1 MSENRRLALGQS
13 GVLGSLYDIRSDNV
27 LPGSVLK
34 SIDPPPGCVRT
45 QKTQGLSY
53 KYTMSDTL
61 EDKLKNLDIS
71 AELSASLAGG
81 LIDCSLSANYIM
93 KKKSDVHSR
102 YASVSCTMQTYNEV
116 LHFESIEKKF
126 LSLASLEN
134 PNATHVICGV
144 EWGAQTVIEA
154 KTTTTVRSESHNVG
168 RKPPLKPDEQDSSA
182 IESSKKPEKENEK
195 EHEKEKQDEK
205 DHEKDHEKEKEK
217 DKEGEK
223 EKEKEKEK
231 ERPKNDMLSVKVKN
245 DGKLGEVLKRIGRI
259 DANANLKYNS
269 NDHLENTEVEFEII
283 TDIADFSSGSLPT
296 DQAGVLEFLK
306 SIPSNLEKVN
316 DGKGV
321 PLKFHLIPIH
331 EVARLFDVQR
341 SADVVLNK
349 LNHHHMEDVIRAL
362 DEVMRY
368 LQECTEYEAF
378 VRAHLFCIPRTHL
391 QKAVQDLRAAKSQ
404 HWEFQEKFREA
415 LKDIRF
421 GEGDVGQLSQVLAE
435 YEGDKPDEV
444 EHSILIQAYRA
455 KSEFAD
461 ETKNKGSVYLGLGDE
476 KLENI
481 IASGTYEDVY
491 VFYFSEELRQTP
503 RWTEHWSKVF
513 DLLHNKAP
521 QECVIIVDCDM
532 STTKPA
538 KGFTKLCIEH
548 WRDGNCIIPDVIED
562 LKELANECQIM
573 CDDRTTADRTRTKNP
588 PSSKR
593 LVRIRCPG
601 INCFGET
608 RKRKWICPR
617 CRTHLYYGFDD
628 DDFYCKCSRYHFSSA
643 TFKCNSGVHGRNW
656 TKPDISKLQP
666 RLRSLQVSR
675 ECNILLLGAT
685 GVGKSTFINAFRNF
699 LEYDSLDQALEDP
712 TPTRFVVPSYF
723 NVEEE
728 MKAKGYYDPSGYT
741 FTVGNESDSEQFS
754 KTGQSSTRYSN
765 IYSFNI
771 DDDLVINLID
781 TPGIGDTAGREQD
794 KKNIRNILETLESID
809 KLSGVLF
816 LLKPDQARLTKAF
829 SYYISELVSHLHIDA
844 SKNILFGFTRSTNT
858 DWCLGATK
866 APLDAALDRL
876 GLKGI
881 RNDDTT
887 FLFDSGVFDFIAK
900 TKAYPNRHFNE
911 SVLERQ
917 REKWNKSSEAVYK
930 LVQRVEDLP
939 VHEVQKTLFLNR
951 TRDLLETLPKPLTEF
966 TTNAKKSQDGVVKF
980 QEKLSLLD
988 IEDKDLAE
996 KLCQLYIPIT
1006 ETEKET
1012 FPHPRVVCGHND
1024 CDGVTPCHDKC
1035 DLKAPDGVKNVAKIG
1050 DCWAFKKWVVAH
1062 YGACHRCTHDAS
1074 EHMLLSY
1081 RMVTKTRPLNHL
1093 EINKCQD
1100 ERSVKDDAR
1109 ESLRQ
1114 EQELAAKVLAQ
1125 YREEEQQISAAQV
1138 LVGTYL
1144 EAFTLASHEDVLVK
1158 YLDYEIMRA
1167 RQGSVSGKAKELEQQ
1182 LTHYTFE
1189 MARLK
1194 DSITRRKRGL
1204 LSQEEVDDAITGL
1217 KKMKMFG
1224 EFLEKSLEVG
1234 TVALPRRSYIPI
1246 PFKKAGG
1253 LCRKIW
1259 RGV

>member
-93 KKKSDVHSR
+93 KKKSD
-102 YASVSCTMQTYNEV
+102 
-116 LHFESIEKKF
+116 
-126 LSLASLEN
+126 
-134 PNATHVICGV
+134 
-144 EWGAQTVIEA
+144 
-154 KTTTTVRSESHNVG
+154 
-168 RKPPLKPDEQDSSA
+168 DSSA

-601 INCFGET
+601 
-608 RKRKWICPR
+608 
-617 CRTHLYYGFDD
+617 
-628 DDFYCKCSRYHFSSA
+628 
-643 TFKCNSGVHGRNW
+643 
-656 TKPDISKLQP
+656 
-666 RLRSLQVSR
+666 
-675 ECNILLLGAT
+675 AT

-809 KLSGVLF
+809 KLSG
-816 LLKPDQARLTKAF
+816 
-829 SYYISELVSHLHIDA
+829 LVSHLHIDA

-1194 DSITRRKRGL
+1194 DSITRRKRGP

-1224 EFLEKSLEVG
+1224 EFLEKSLESLAYQANQCV
-1234 TVALPRRSYIPI
+1234 
-1246 PFKKAGG
+1246 
-1253 LCRKIW
+1253 
-1259 RGV
+1259 